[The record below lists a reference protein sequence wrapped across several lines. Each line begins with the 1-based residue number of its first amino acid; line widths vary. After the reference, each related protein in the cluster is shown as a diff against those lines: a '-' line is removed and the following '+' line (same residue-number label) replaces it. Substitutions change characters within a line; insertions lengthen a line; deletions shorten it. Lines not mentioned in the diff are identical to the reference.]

1 MIDNLFMFSAA
12 YHGGD
17 DEGNCVRLRI
27 EKEYGVR
34 GEVFNIDLINSN
46 KLFLD
51 RHTLKYMKYRTS
63 TYLRTKSYSLSPQ
76 GVCDLC
82 FASVKVTAI
91 NSIVL

>member
-1 MIDNLFMFSAA
+1 MFSAA

-34 GEVFNIDLINSN
+34 GEVVNIDLINSN
-46 KLFLD
+46 RLLLN
-51 RHTLKYMKYRTS
+51 RHTLKNIKDRTS
-63 TYLRTKSYSLSPQ
+63 TYLWTKSCSLSPQ

-82 FASVKVTAI
+82 FAIVKVTAI